1 MNDPK
6 QPQRVR
12 RLARSLQRFL
22 DDCEPTITER
32 HPTNVAILEPAF
44 DYERKRRS
52 TAPSP
57 EILPSKHRTEES
69 MGNLTAQLE
78 DMDLGPKVGP
88 HVAVTL

>member
-6 QPQRVR
+6 RLQRVR
-12 RLARSLQRFL
+12 RLTRTLQRFL
-22 DDCEPTITER
+22 EDCKPTITES
-32 HPTNVAILEPAF
+32 HSTNVAALEPAF

-57 EILPSKHRTEES
+57 ENLLNNHCAEES
-69 MGNLTAQLE
+69 LENLTARLE
-78 DMDLGPKVGP
+78 EMEIEPEVEP

>member
-1 MNDPK
+1 MKEPK
-6 QPQRVR
+6 QLQRVR
-12 RLARSLQRFL
+12 RLTRSLQRFL

-32 HPTNVAILEPAF
+32 HSTNVAMLEPAF

>member
-6 QPQRVR
+6 QLQRVR
-12 RLARSLQRFL
+12 RLTRSLQRFL

-32 HPTNVAILEPAF
+32 HSTNVAMLEPAY

-57 EILPSKHRTEES
+57 EILPSKHRTEER
-69 MGNLTAQLE
+69 MANLTAQLE